1 MISLSAEVFDEAAY
15 RHGLSNDFHEALAKG
30 DQPKARALLTSYTVA
45 DELQKRGGQNPH
57 VPNLLPG
64 CIEIVR
70 KWEARFRSRFER
82 ITCVDDE
89 YILHWQDQV
98 PHSRGLRVRYFNTG
112 YHETTLPLYEALTE
126 YVETHNLVLDCLER
140 YRTGKYYLRL
150 RYPSGEP
157 AAYFEHQEVIVR
169 Y

>member
-1 MISLSAEVFDEAAY
+1 MQAEAFDEAIF
-15 RHGLSNDFHEALAKG
+15 RNQLSNDFHEALAKG
-30 DQPKARALLTSYTVA
+30 DQPKARALLTSYAVA
-45 DELQKRGGQNPH
+45 DELQKRGGQKEH

-70 KWEARFRSRFER
+70 KWESRFHTIFER
-82 ITCVDDE
+82 ISCIDGDE
-89 YILHWQDQV
+89 FTIHWSEQE
-98 PHSRGLRVRYFNTG
+98 RYYENLRIKYFNTG
-112 YHETTLPLYEALTE
+112 YHEKTLPLYQDLKRYIGE
-126 YVETHNLVLDCLER
+126 HNLVLDCLEK
-140 YRTGKYYLRL
+140 YRNGKYHLRL